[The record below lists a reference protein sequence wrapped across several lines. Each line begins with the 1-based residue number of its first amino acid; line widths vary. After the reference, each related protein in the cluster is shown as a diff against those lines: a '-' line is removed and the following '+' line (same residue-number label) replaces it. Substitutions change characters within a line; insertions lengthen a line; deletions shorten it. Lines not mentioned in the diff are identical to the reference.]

1 MRVGPAYRFLFNSVN
16 MARRQDGWEAATRT
30 ALGLVRDESRKLPV
44 QRLRRTARDS
54 TQVPAK
60 AGDESWPEVDVAEVR
75 AQLAQLGID
84 VIRTSLDPLGLARHM
99 DGYRYP
105 RFYGGGSV
113 ASGGVR
119 EWKIL
124 KYFVSLELVDIRPS
138 DVVIDVASERSLFP
152 DVVRTQTGARVFRQD
167 LTYAPGLVGDRIG
180 GNAAR
185 MPIGAEF
192 ASKLILHNS
201 FEHFEGEADR
211 DFIREAWRVLRPG
224 GEVCIVPLYLSQ
236 RYEIL
241 TDPLVDT
248 RGLAWDPGARI
259 ARVRGFRNRFGRF
272 YSPAALAERV
282 LRPAEECGFAVSL
295 HDFENLR
302 ALDPSSGLHFGLVLT
317 KPETTSDRALAAA
330 QPKEEA
336 GSEPQ
341 AAGST
346 G

>member
-1 MRVGPAYRFLFNSVN
+1 MATDIRVFTAAAAWRLAACGSGRFF
-16 MARRQDGWEAATRT
+16 E
-30 ALGLVRDESRKLPV
+30 
-44 QRLRRTARDS
+44 
-54 TQVPAK
+54 
-60 AGDESWPEVDVAEVR
+60 
-75 AQLAQLGID
+75 
-84 VIRTSLDPLGLARHM
+84 
-99 DGYRYP
+99 
-105 RFYGGGSV
+105 
-113 ASGGVR
+113 
-119 EWKIL
+119 
-124 KYFVSLELVDIRPS
+124 YFVSLELVDIRPS

-152 DVVRTQTGARVFRQD
+152 EVVRTQTGARVFRQD
-167 LTYAPGLVGDRIG
+167 LTYAPGVAGDRIG

-185 MPIGAEF
+185 MPIAAEF
-192 ASKLILHNS
+192 ANKLILHNS

-224 GEVCIVPLYLSQ
+224 GEACIVPLYLSQ

-248 RGLAWDPGARI
+248 RDLAWDPGARI

-295 HDFENLR
+295 YDFENLR
-302 ALDPSSGLHFGLVLT
+302 KLDPSSGLHFGLVLT
-317 KPETTSDRALAAA
+317 KPGPASGLVSETAQLA
-330 QPKEEA
+330 KEA
-336 GSEPQ
+336 GSEQP